1 MRKVIP
7 ILIVVI
13 LTAYGPLSMIDELEE
28 KNIEFSGASSNDV
41 FDVPN
46 WRIGDKWVYETGST
60 SMI

>member
-28 KNIEFSGASSNDV
+28 KTIEFSGSNSNDV
-41 FDVPN
+41 FDVL
-46 WRIGDKWVYETGST
+46 IGELETSGSMKLDLM
-60 SMI
+60 SMS